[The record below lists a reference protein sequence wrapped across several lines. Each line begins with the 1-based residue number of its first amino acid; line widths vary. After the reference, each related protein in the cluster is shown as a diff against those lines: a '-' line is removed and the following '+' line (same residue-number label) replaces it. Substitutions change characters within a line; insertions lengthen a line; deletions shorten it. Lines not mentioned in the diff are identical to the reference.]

1 MNITNKGRSKGAK
14 KAKKNRDLI
23 PTGGIADPKKAN
35 AEFERLLLAEG
46 KCFCNRVCKCG
57 KRRAV
62 TTVVTDFKQMQTRY
76 ISHFDYDEYVAKGWN
91 INIDLG
97 HHSIHALLATRVIE

>member
-1 MNITNKGRSKGAK
+1 MNISFKSRSKGGKRSAARRK
-14 KAKKNRDLI
+14 LVPK
-23 PTGGIADPKKAN
+23 GGIADPKKAN

-57 KRRAV
+57 KRREV
-62 TTVVTDFKQMQTRY
+62 TTAEPDFKQMQTRY